1 MLIQLTAFETENY
14 DELPTVICV
23 ECKHKLEQAC
33 DIRQQFIAQ
42 SELLVRLV
50 AEEKI
55 MDYFREGTVEFLPNE
70 SYDTASNGEPCHE
83 DAEVDHEDD
92 EEHRLENVDSN
103 DHSVFKSDTQGKEA
117 DRSVKLEDGAEEIL
131 AEVEKPYEKS
141 ITSEFQP
148 HATRTLDKKRK
159 KRISWKHLSLSGE
172 EARKRKAEILRERAR
187 AYSLACNRKR
197 YRLEAE
203 AQNSFPLTT
212 CYVCDKKHDTLMER
226 DFHLRDHI
234 PMLPY
239 HCEECNEGN
248 AAADNSGK
256 DKPAVLKTTNQLNA
270 HFRMHSMPYKC
281 DKCYRRFCTDL
292 KLKTHYWS
300 SHGIAEKGLTCE
312 YCGKQY
318 FQRTMFNRHVAYH
331 RNELSGQFKCSMCD
345 RALGSNSSLRRH
357 EASHKGE
364 KKYKCLYCEKLFSTS
379 YNRLTHQRVVHTGE
393 RPHKCDEC
401 GRSFV
406 DNSRLKLHQETHH
419 VEGRSSK
426 ERIRKSALLP
436 EDKQSCSYP
445 GCNYTAETY
454 RTMYMHKR
462 TKHMTMHKC
471 EVCKKEFPFV
481 ANLRE
486 HMTVHTGE
494 KPYRCEVCDRSFR
507 HSAMYRRHLLTHS
520 DTGSSYSCALCKKSF
535 KMARYL
541 QAHMLTHSSERNFIC
556 GICGNTYKTKGE
568 LKKHTQNKHANEFN
582 GDYVILSGDSTV
594 EQNQWIKT
602 YVMD

>member
-1 MLIQLTAFETENY
+1 
-14 DELPTVICV
+14 
-23 ECKHKLEQAC
+23 
-33 DIRQQFIAQ
+33 
-42 SELLVRLV
+42 
-50 AEEKI
+50 
-55 MDYFREGTVEFLPNE
+55 MDHFREGTVQLADAVEFLPN
-70 SYDTASNGEPCHE
+70 DTASNDGSY
-83 DAEVDHEDD
+83 HEDD
-92 EEHRLENVDSN
+92 EVDQEDESVDSN
-103 DHSVFKSDTQGKEA
+103 DPSKSDTQGEDA
-117 DRSVKLEDGAEEIL
+117 DGIVKLEDDAEEIL
-131 AEVEKPYEKS
+131 PESENTYEKS
-141 ITSEFQP
+141 RRSEVQP
-148 HATRTLDKKRK
+148 LAIRTLDKKRK
-159 KRISWKHLSLSGE
+159 KRISWKHFSLSSE

-212 CYVCDKKHDTLMER
+212 CYICDKKHDTLMER

-239 HCEECNEGN
+239 HCKECNEGYE
-248 AAADNSGK
+248 AADTAEK

-393 RPHKCDEC
+393 RPHKCNEC

-406 DNSRLKLHQETHH
+406 DNSRLKLHQETHYA
-419 VEGRSSK
+419 EGRSPK

-436 EDKQSCSYP
+436 EDKQSCPYP
-445 GCNYTAETY
+445 GCDFTAETY

-471 EVCKKEFPFV
+471 EVCKKEFPFA

-520 DTGSSYSCALCKKSF
+520 DTGSSHSCELCKKSF

-568 LKKHTQNKHANEFN
+568 LKKHTQSKHANEFN

-594 EQNQWIKT
+594 VENQWVKT
-602 YVMD
+602 YVME